1 MRDDLIFHVTTKKYL
16 KNHTVNNRY
25 EPESIDTEGFIHCS
39 SGGQVEETANRIFS
53 DKEKILLLIIDVT
66 ALSTEIKYDL
76 DENTGEKYPHIYGP
90 LNTDAIIDKF
100 NIFAEKDGKFSIEFS
115 STT

>member
-1 MRDDLIFHVTTKKYL
+1 MRDDLIFHITTKEYL
-16 KNHTVNNRY
+16 EEHRVNNKY
-25 EPESIDTEGFIHCS
+25 EPESLDTEGFIHCS
-39 SGGQVEETANRIFS
+39 SGHQVEDTANRAFS
-53 DKEKILLLIIDVT
+53 DKEQILLLIIDVT

-76 DENTGEKYPHIYGP
+76 DEKTGEKYPHIYGP

-100 NIFAEKDGKFSIEFS
+100 NIFAEQDGKFDIEFS